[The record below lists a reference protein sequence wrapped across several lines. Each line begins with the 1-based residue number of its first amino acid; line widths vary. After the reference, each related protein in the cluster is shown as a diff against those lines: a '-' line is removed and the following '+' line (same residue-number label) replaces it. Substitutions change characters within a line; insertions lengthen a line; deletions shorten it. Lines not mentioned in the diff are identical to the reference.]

1 MTNSVGND
9 IRFFER
15 RFEMRVYGRICLMAM
30 LVLSG
35 VGICEERERDK
46 MPELMDIEQQVKVRR
61 MQRQMEAEDAEFKFE
76 EAMRGLEL
84 EKRQIEVENMRKG
97 AGWKKGRD
105 DGGKGVFLLAIIVV
119 HILLTIWVYRDIKER
134 GKGSGIWVAVVLLAG
149 ILGTIP
155 YAIVRLGDVREAK
168 P

>member
-1 MTNSVGND
+1 MKVFCLTAALTLWCVGVCAAG
-9 IRFFER
+9 EK
-15 RFEMRVYGRICLMAM
+15 
-30 LVLSG
+30 
-35 VGICEERERDK
+35 EELPSPDDLRYRLD
-46 MPELMDIEQQVKVRR
+46 VRR
-61 MQRQMEAEDAEFKFE
+61 LERQMESEEAEFKFE
-76 EAMRGLEL
+76 QAMRGLEL
-84 EKRQIEVENMRKG
+84 EKRQIEVENMRTG
-97 AGWKKGRD
+97 AGWKKHRD
-105 DGGKGVFLLAIIVV
+105 AGGKGVFILGIVVV